1 MLDMIRLSSLFYV
14 VLGKSNTLENI
25 NYRNLRW
32 TAGIKMQVLHIEL
45 FQLYIPK
52 YIFMI
57 ICKYLVPLI

>member
-14 VLGKSNTLENI
+14 VSGKSNTLENI
-25 NYRNLRW
+25 NYPNLRW

-45 FQLYIPK
+45 FQWYIPK